1 MASIRKRGAGW
12 HVEVFR
18 NGTRKSGT
26 FGTKKAAEAWAF
38 TVESE
43 IMAGKRGQIPNKT
56 FGQLLEKYRDEIS
69 VGKRGERW
77 EHVRIER
84 MVNGRPK
91 DTPSVP
97 PDPICAVGLAD
108 LNETHVAAWRDRRLR
123 QVTPASVRREWTL
136 LSHACSVAVKEWKWL
151 NSNPMSDVRRPAPA
165 TGRDRRISADEIERL
180 MFALGYDA
188 ETPPGTQTARVG
200 AAFLFAIE
208 TAMRAGEIVAL
219 QWKDVFLEGSFVT
232 VTGAVIGAGKSV
244 AARRNVALSS
254 AAIRVLKQLQE
265 ISEDNKPV
273 FRISSTQTIDALF
286 RKSKAKAMIEDLH
299 FHDTRHEAITR
310 LAKKLGVL
318 DLARMVGHRDLR
330 QLSVYYN
337 ETATEMAAKLD

>member
-1 MASIRKRGAGW
+1 MATIRKRGAAW
-12 HVEVFR
+12 RVEVFR
-18 NGTRKSGT
+18 HGTRKSGT

-38 TVESE
+38 KIESE
-43 IMAGKRGQIPNKT
+43 IMAGKHGQIPNKS
-56 FGQLLEKYRDEIS
+56 FGDLLEKYRDDIS
-69 VGKRGERW
+69 TGKRGERW
-77 EHVRIER
+77 ERVRIER
-84 MVNGRPK
+84 MVSGRPK
-91 DTPSVP
+91 DKPSVP
-97 PDPICAVGLAD
+97 PDPICAVALAD

-151 NSNPMSDVRRPAPA
+151 TSNPMSEVRRPAPA
-165 TGRDRRISADEIERL
+165 AGRDRRISADEIERL
-180 MFALGYDA
+180 LFALGYDD
-188 ETPPGTQTARVG
+188 ESPPATQTARVG

-208 TAMRAGEIVAL
+208 TAMRAGEIAAL

-232 VTGAVIGAGKSV
+232 VTGAQIGAGKSV
-244 AARRNVALSS
+244 AARRDVPLSR
-254 AAIRVLKQLQE
+254 AAIRILQQLAL
-265 ISEDNKPV
+265 IREDDKPV

-286 RKSKAKAMIEDLH
+286 RKAKARAMIEDLH

-337 ETATEMAAKLD
+337 ETATEMAPKLD